1 MCKFEAN
8 AKTRLQQ
15 YHVAHADAL
24 EGLVG
29 QFRDILQILQDEGI
43 PERRRLAII
52 RESLGDD
59 PGSALVGCNEHIAY
73 AGNFDLPFML
83 VPYRQQRSLLFQC
96 LDRYNSDKSTAA

>member
-1 MCKFEAN
+1 LQKALDDVTEIFIKVMRKFEAS

-15 YHVAHADAL
+15 CHVAHADSL

-29 QFRDILQILQDEGI
+29 QFGDILQILQDEGI

-59 PGSALVGCNEHIAY
+59 PRSALVRCNEHIAY

-83 VPYRQQRSLLFQC
+83 TSPGFCCQ
-96 LDRYNSDKSTAA
+96 